1 MMFKKS
7 TLIAAGA
14 AIFLAGAAQA
24 ADLGKGLK
32 DGPVDAPRA
41 KQNFEGFYAGLG
53 VGGAILEDDAGG
65 DLDGFLG
72 NAIVGFDTRHQ
83 SIVLGLRVQGFLSA
97 IEDDSETV
105 QIDGSA
111 GIGGRAGVVF
121 NRTLVY
127 GHLDHEWLFASSDI
141 PAVDDALNDADLRQ
155 LVVGVGFE
163 TASPMFGSFTFGVEG
178 SYLHGLGDADGL
190 DGFRGVARAFRRF

>member
-1 MMFKKS
+1 MMLKKS

-14 AIFLAGAAQA
+14 AIFLSGAVQA
-24 ADLGKGLK
+24 ADLKKYEKG
-32 DGPVDAPRA
+32 VITEAPKA

-53 VGGAILEDDAGG
+53 VGGAILEDDAGE
-65 DLDGFLG
+65 GFLG
-72 NAIVGFDTRHQ
+72 NAVVGFDTRHQ
-83 SIVLGLRVQGFLSA
+83 SIVMGLRVQGFLSS
-97 IEDDSETV
+97 IEDDTGTV
-105 QIDGSA
+105 EIDGSA

-141 PAVDDALNDADLRQ
+141 PVVDAFLDDADLRQ
-155 LVVGVGFE
+155 LAVGIGFE
-163 TASPMFGSFTFGVEG
+163 TASPVFGDFTFGLEG

-190 DGFRGVARAFRRF
+190 DGFRGLARAFRRF